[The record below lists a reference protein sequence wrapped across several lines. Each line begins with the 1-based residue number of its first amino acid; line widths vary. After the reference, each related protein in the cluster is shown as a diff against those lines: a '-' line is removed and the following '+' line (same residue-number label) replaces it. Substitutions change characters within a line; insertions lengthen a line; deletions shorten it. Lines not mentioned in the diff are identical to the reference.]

1 MHLVQQPASIS
12 YFVRST
18 WRLLFCAV
26 ACSGIGITLSVIS
39 PGLIVGYTAVPEAG
53 GLGLDQAHAGRY
65 VTLELL
71 ATALAAMA
79 SAPVIERVRLSRIL
93 LASGGLVLVA
103 NVCALLVSPPG
114 LWLLRILAGAGAG
127 LAVGAGN
134 AIIARSIDPD
144 RLYGLSATIGTAYS
158 ALALIATP
166 VAVGHFGYTGIFG
179 LLALNVGMLCPIF
192 LLLPAEANSAPRRAT
207 GGQPRASVTFA
218 APLLI
223 SAFLLNA
230 SDGAIYGFSQII
242 GGRSGLEPEAASAVL
257 AVGGVLGI
265 AGALLAALIGIR
277 FGRLAPVTAAIVVQ
291 LLSGWAITTFRQPE
305 AYVAL
310 QLMLSL
316 NFWFAITYTLG
327 LGAAID
333 PGGSVSASLGGVILL
348 GSSVGPWIGGAI
360 IKDQGYGALGLAC
373 AILYALAL
381 ATFIVAERRLRRSQ
395 A

>member
-1 MHLVQQPASIS
+1 
-12 YFVRST
+12 
-18 WRLLFCAV
+18 V
-26 ACSGIGITLSVIS
+26 ACSGIGITMSVIA
-39 PGLIVGYTAVPEAG
+39 PALIGGYTAAPEAG

-79 SAPVIERVRLSRIL
+79 SAPLIARVRLSHIL
-93 LASGGLVLVA
+93 IASAGLVLVA
-103 NVCALLVSPPG
+103 NLSALLVSPPG
-114 LWLLRILAGAGAG
+114 LWPFRILAGAGAG
-127 LAVGAGN
+127 MAVGAGN

-144 RLYGLSATIGTAYS
+144 RLYGLSATLATAYS

-166 VAVGHFGYTGIFG
+166 GAVSHFGYTGIFG
-179 LLALNVGMLCPIF
+179 LLALNVGILCPIF
-192 LLLPAEANSAPRRAT
+192 LLLPDEANSAPRRAT
-207 GGQPRASVTFA
+207 GGQPGVSVTRA

-223 SAFLLNA
+223 SAFLLNV

-257 AVGGVLGI
+257 AAGGFLGI
-265 AGALLAALIGIR
+265 AGALLAALVGIR

-291 LLSGWAITTFRQPE
+291 LLSGWVITTFRQPE
-305 AYVAL
+305 AYVAM

-316 NFWFAITYTLG
+316 SFWFAITYTLG

-348 GSSVGPWIGGAI
+348 GSSVGPWIGGAV
-360 IKDQGYGALGLAC
+360 IKDQGYAALGLTC
-373 AILYALAL
+373 AILSALAL
-381 ATFIVAERRLRRSQ
+381 ATFFVAERRLRRLRT
-395 A
+395 